1 MPSLWDRVD
10 TQNVIRLSA
19 FLLILICAPL
29 FLSRQVRAA
38 ATNFPPRSTSTSP
51 AGRRR
56 AQASSRKEQKHS
68 SAVVVTASNQN
79 RQRAAAG
86 GAGMGSKAV
95 GNLPLNGRSASQVAA
110 LVPGVVKA
118 RTQGKKSGP
127 QGYGTQL
134 VIYGGRP
141 RQNDYRLDGI
151 SVVDYANGPMG
162 NAIGITLGVDAIQ
175 RLTVLTSNDQAEFGR
190 SNGGYISSTTRS
202 GTDLFHGSVFE
213 YIRNSALDARNFF
226 DAAKPPFRRN
236 QFGATFGG
244 PIWKGHVFLFG
255 DYEGIRQSQG
265 ISNVAVVPSPAARQG
280 DLSTGAVTVDP
291 AIKRVLDAFYPLP
304 NAGLLG
310 SGDEGIYLSSGQ
322 QITPGNHVTTRV
334 DDRFSRNDSL
344 YVVYM
349 FDKGSVT
356 TPDKLSSLMTGYDSL
371 EHFLALGETHNFSPK
386 LINSFRFGIYRMVAN
401 SGSTALLNNPAMAD
415 ASYGAVPGQNVPAIT
430 VPGLVKLVGGIG
442 GSDIYHFHWTSIQ
455 AYDDVALTKGKH
467 SLKFGASIE
476 RMRDN
481 VFAIKSPA
489 GLFNFNSLADFLT
502 NQPFSVTVAIPGAAK
517 ERGFRQTIAGAYAQD
532 NWLFRRNLTLDV
544 GLRYEMAT
552 VPGEVN
558 GYLSSLRNLTDPLPE
573 VGGPLFS
580 NPTLKNF
587 EPRVGFAWDPFGAGK
602 TVVRSGFGFFDVLPL
617 LYETQFGEIFGA
629 PFTLLSNVTNLPAG
643 SYPTEAFQLARTS
656 TTALRQAYFEPH
668 PHRNYVMQWNLNV
681 QRALPLGIQMQL
693 GYVGS
698 RGVHNI
704 FRVTD
709 ADIVL
714 PTRTPQGYLWPSP
727 AGSGTRLN
735 PNAGTINASFWEGDS
750 YYDALVLQV
759 QSPVGHRFQATGS
772 YTFGKSIDTSSGSI
786 GGGEYSNAIT
796 NPLWFDTRLTRGL
809 SDFNIA
815 QDLKVI
821 YSWELPPPRLASKI
835 LSWLLSGWQLGG
847 VFEASSGLP
856 FTPGFGGD
864 PLGVLGTDPN
874 VDVPSVKT
882 GPGCNSLVNPG
893 NPNQYIRTQ
902 CLYAPN
908 PITLHGNLGRN
919 ALIGPG
925 LMNLDFSIFK
935 NNSVKLI
942 SEAVHMQ
949 FRAEIFNIFN
959 RANFDPPIYFKNVF
973 DSQGNPIPSGGFVD
987 KTQDPSRQIQFALR
1001 ISF

>member
-1 MPSLWDRVD
+1 MGMPSWWDRVD
-10 TQNVIRLSA
+10 TRNFFRLST
-19 FLLILICAPL
+19 LLLVCAPL
-29 FLSRQVRAA
+29 FLPQQLCASGGSFPSA
-38 ATNFPPRSTSTSP
+38 ATSASSP
-51 AGRRR
+51 ARRR
-56 AQASSRKEQKHS
+56 AQVSGQKGREQSKT
-68 SAVVVTASNQN
+68 VVVTAKNQN
-79 RQRAAAG
+79 RQPAAAG
-86 GAGMGSKAV
+86 GEGMGAKAV

-118 RTQGKKSGP
+118 RTQGKNSGS

-202 GTDLFHGSVFE
+202 GTNLFHGSVFE

-244 PIWKGHVFLFG
+244 PIWKDRVFFFG

-265 ISNVAVVPSPAARQG
+265 ISNVAVVPSLAARQG
-280 DLSTGAVTVDP
+280 NLSTGPVTVDP

-334 DDRFSRNDSL
+334 DDKFSRNDSL
-344 YVVYM
+344 YAVYM

-371 EHFLALGETHNFSPK
+371 EHFLALGETHNFSPE
-386 LINSFRFGIYRMVAN
+386 LVNTFRFGIYRMVAN
-401 SGSTALLNNPAMAD
+401 SGPTSLLNNPAMAD
-415 ASYGAVPGQNVPAIT
+415 ASYGAVPGQNLPAIT
-430 VPGLVKLVGGIG
+430 VPGLVKLIGGIG
-442 GSDIYHFHWTSIQ
+442 GSDIYHFRWTSIQ
-455 AYDDVALTKGKH
+455 AYDDVSLTKGKH
-467 SLKFGASIE
+467 SLKFGASVE

-481 VFAIKSPA
+481 ILAIKAPS
-489 GLFNFNSLADFLT
+489 GLFTFNSLADFLT
-502 NQPFSVTVAIPGAAK
+502 NQPFSITVAIPGGAR

-532 NWLFRRNLTLDV
+532 NWLFQPNLTLDL

-558 GYLSSLRNLTDPLPE
+558 GYVSSLRNLTDPQPE
-573 VGGPLFS
+573 VGEPLFS
-580 NPTLKNF
+580 NPTLRNF
-587 EPRVGFAWDPFGAGK
+587 EPRVGFAWDPFGTGK

-617 LYETQFGEIFGA
+617 LYEIQFGEMFSA
-629 PFTLLSNVTNLPAG
+629 PFMLLSNVTNLPAG
-643 SYPTEAFQLARTS
+643 SYPTEAFQLAQS
-656 TTALRQAYFEPH
+656 SPAALRQGYFEPH
-668 PHRNYVMQWNLNV
+668 PRRNYVMQWNLNV
-681 QRALPLGIQMQL
+681 QRVLPLGFQMQL

-709 ADIVL
+709 ADMVL
-714 PTRTPQGYLWPSP
+714 PTLTSQGYLWPSP

-796 NPLWFDTRLTRGL
+796 NPLWFDTRLNRGL

-821 YSWELPPPRLASKI
+821 YSWGLPSPHLASNI
-835 LSWLLSGWQLGG
+835 LSWPLSGWQLGG

-864 PLGVLGTDPN
+864 PLGVLGTDSN
-874 VDVPSVKT
+874 VDVPNVLR
-882 GPGCNSLVNPG
+882 GPGCDSLVNPG
-893 NPNQYIRTQ
+893 NPNNYIRTQ
-902 CLYAPN
+902 CLSAPN
-908 PITLHGNLGRN
+908 PITLRGNLGRN

-935 NNSVKLI
+935 NNDVKII
-942 SEAVHMQ
+942 SESVHVQ

-973 DSQGNPIPSGGFVD
+973 DSNGNPIPSGGFID

>member
-1 MPSLWDRVD
+1 MDGKACFRVS
-10 TQNVIRLSA
+10 T
-19 FLLILICAPL
+19 LLLICAPL
-29 FLSRQVRAA
+29 FLPRNVRAGGS
-38 ATNFPPRSTSTSP
+38 NSRSGPTS
-51 AGRRR
+51 
-56 AQASSRKEQKHS
+56 ASSRPGRQAPVSRQNKEKQSH
-68 SAVVVTASNQN
+68 AVATASKSQN
-79 RQRAAAG
+79 RQPAAG
-86 GAGMGSKAV
+86 RGEVMGAKTV

-118 RTQGKKSGP
+118 RTQGKKNGP

-134 VIYGGRP
+134 VIFGGRP

-202 GTDLFHGSVFE
+202 GTNLFHGSVFE

-244 PIWKGHVFLFG
+244 PIRKDSVFVFA

-265 ISNVAVVPSPAARQG
+265 ISNVTVVPSPAARQG
-280 DLSTGAVTVDP
+280 NLSTGPVTVDP

-304 NAGLLG
+304 NGGLLG

-322 QITPGNHVTTRV
+322 EITPGNHIASRA
-334 DDRFSRNDSL
+334 DGKLSRNDSL
-344 YVVYM
+344 YAVYM

-371 EHFLALGETHNFSPK
+371 EHFLALGETHDFNPK
-386 LINSFRFGIYRMVAN
+386 LINSFRFGVYRLVAN
-401 SGSTALLNNPAMAD
+401 SGSTALLNNPALAD
-415 ASYGAVPGQNVPAIT
+415 TSYGAVPGQTVPAIT
-430 VPGLVKLVGGIG
+430 VPGLVKFGGGIG
-442 GSDIYHFHWTSIQ
+442 GSDIFHFHWTSIQ
-455 AYDDVALTKGKH
+455 AYDDVSWTKGKH

-481 VFAIKSPA
+481 IFAIKGPS
-489 GLFNFNSLADFLT
+489 GIFTFNSLADFLT
-502 NQPFSVTVAIPGAAK
+502 NRPFSITVAIPGAER
-517 ERGFRQTIAGAYAQD
+517 ERGFRQAIVGGYAQD
-532 NWLFRRNLTLDV
+532 DWVFRPNLTLDL

-552 VPGEVN
+552 VPSEVN
-558 GYLSSLRNLTDPLPE
+558 GYLSSLRNLTDPRPE

-580 NPTLKNF
+580 NPTLRNF
-587 EPRVGFAWDPFGAGK
+587 EPRVGFAWDPFGTGK
-602 TVVRSGFGFFDVLPL
+602 TVIRSGFGFFDVLPL
-617 LYETQFGEIFGA
+617 PYEIQFGEIFGA

-643 SYPTEAFQLARTS
+643 SYPTGAFQLAQAS
-656 TTALRQAYFEPH
+656 TTADRQAYFEPH
-668 PHRNYVMQWNLNV
+668 PHRNYVMQWNLTV
-681 QRALPLGIQMQL
+681 QRKLPLGVQMQL

-714 PTRTPQGYLWPSP
+714 PALAPRGYLWPS
-727 AGSGTRLN
+727 AGSGTRPN
-735 PNAGTINASFWEGDS
+735 PNAGNINASFWEGDS

-821 YSWELPPPRLASKI
+821 YTWGLPSPRLASGW
-835 LSWLLSGWQLGG
+835 LSWPLSGWQVGG

-874 VDVPSVKT
+874 VDVPNVLS
-882 GPGCNSLVNPG
+882 GPGCGSLVNPG
-893 NPNQYIRTQ
+893 NPNHYVRTE
-902 CLYAPN
+902 CLAAPN
-908 PITLHGNLGRN
+908 PITLRGNLGRN

-935 NNSVKLI
+935 NNSVKII
-942 SEAVHMQ
+942 SESVHLQ

-959 RANFDPPIYFKNVF
+959 RANFNPPIDFKNVF
-973 DSQGNPIPSGGFVD
+973 DSHGNPIPSGGFID